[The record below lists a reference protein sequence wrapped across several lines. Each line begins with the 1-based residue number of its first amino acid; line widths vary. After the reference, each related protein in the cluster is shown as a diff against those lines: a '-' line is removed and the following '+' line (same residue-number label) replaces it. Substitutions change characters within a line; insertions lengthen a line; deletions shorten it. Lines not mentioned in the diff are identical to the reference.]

1 MENRTEPLSSN
12 ITRVPASLP
21 SVSFFHTFFSFSCL
35 LSLSSASGARFVVN
49 IKTVELL
56 SVRVKFAIGKNAV
69 PQSERIFI
77 KNWERNHLRLLPQ
90 LNRVWYFRLTLLQP
104 NAISRR
110 VVVSGDGEWWSPVSN
125 IALLSLCLF
134 SRVHSELDATE

>member
-21 SVSFFHTFFSFSCL
+21 SVSFVHTFFSFSCR
-35 LSLSSASGARFVVN
+35 LSLSSASGAHIVVN

-77 KNWERNHLRLLPQ
+77 KN
-90 LNRVWYFRLTLLQP
+90 
-104 NAISRR
+104 
-110 VVVSGDGEWWSPVSN
+110 
-125 IALLSLCLF
+125 
-134 SRVHSELDATE
+134 